1 MNTWDRIDAVQRM
14 QEYILKHID
23 EEITLR
29 DLGRAAGYS
38 PYHSIRIFKTL
49 TGTTPFEYIRA
60 LRLTNAAQKLV
71 KSDEKVV
78 DVALKVGFESHDG
91 FTRAFYR
98 QFDITPIKYRSEKPP
113 VNYFVYYPVRSYY
126 RMIEKTPENERSDK
140 PMERISATVAVTP
153 AERPARKLILLRS
166 KNAVDYLSYCNEM
179 GCGWE
184 GLLNSIPERFENA
197 ALLTLPARLIRSGES
212 SCAAGVEVPADY
224 SKPIPEGY
232 DAVELPPCS
241 MLYFQGMPFD
251 DENDFCQAISIVMEA
266 IGSYRPETYGY
277 AFDYELAP
285 RFNFGA
291 SAKEGARM
299 AVPAKRI
306 V

>member
-1 MNTWDRIDAVQRM
+1 MNEWDRINAVQRM

-29 DLGRAAGYS
+29 DLGQAAGYS

-60 LRLTNAAQKLV
+60 LKLTNAAQKLV

-78 DVALKVGFESHDG
+78 DIALKGGFESHDG

-98 QFDITPIKYRSEKPP
+98 QFDITPIKYRNEKPP

-126 RMIEKTPENERSDK
+126 RMIEKTPEYERSNNS
-140 PMERISATVAVTP
+140 MEQISATVIVTP
-153 AERPARKLILLRS
+153 AKRPARKLIMLRS
-166 KNAVDYLSYCNEM
+166 NNAVDYLSYCNEM

-197 ALLTLPARLIRSGES
+197 ALLTLPARLIKGGSS

-224 SKPIPEGY
+224 LKPIPEGY
-232 DAVELPPCS
+232 EAVELAPCG

-251 DENDFCQAISIVMEA
+251 DEDDFCHAISIVMEA
-266 IGSYRPETYGY
+266 VDSYRPETYGY
-277 AFDYELAP
+277 AFDYEAAP
-285 RFNFGA
+285 IFNFGA
-291 SAKEGARM
+291 SAKAGARM
-299 AVPAKRI
+299 AVPVRRI
-306 V
+306 